1 MAFPFAPLFSFLTN
15 LLEIKIKLNHI
26 SQFGRRNVAEA
37 ASGIGNWMPI
47 MGFISYF
54 AIPMNVLIM
63 IACRFPKTP
72 PGWEQDVDNLEFA
85 ERSVLIQ
92 YLEDKDSNFWNRAN
106 IVILAIIVEHLVIGL
121 KVVIALIIP
130 DVPAHVKEDEFR
142 RELIVEQ
149 VQRELNEV
157 KMKGGHESFQDMTDR
172 LQREATKIMEEQA
185 KREAAEE
192 EAGLTTN
199 KEKKKL
205 AKRKAI
211 EK

>member
-1 MAFPFAPLFSFLTN
+1 M
-15 LLEIKIKLNHI
+15 
-26 SQFGRRNVAEA
+26 
-37 ASGIGNWMPI
+37 
-47 MGFISYF
+47 
-54 AIPMNVLIM
+54 
-63 IACRFPKTP
+63 
-72 PGWEQDVDNLEFA
+72 
-85 ERSVLIQ
+85 
-92 YLEDKDSNFWNRAN
+92 
-106 IVILAIIVEHLVIGL
+106 
-121 KVVIALIIP
+121 
-130 DVPAHVKEDEFR
+130 PAHVKEDEFR